1 MSELTPPQPQ
11 PPEPLRRDRR
21 IVWTVIASAMLHAG
35 VLVFLLWQPLPDRA
49 EAAPSPAIDVE
60 LVRPPEAVSTS
71 STPVEEPEEEA
82 SAATS
87 PPAET
92 TSVEPP
98 PPAETTS
105 EEPPPPE
112 QAAGPTPS
120 AAEASAPEMPSGTAA
135 PETASEAATAASEP
149 VRGSETSAEVAP
161 IPLSRPRVR
170 GLTAPASV
178 PDEAVSAVTADT
190 GEMAEGTAPP
200 AASAQP
206 DVATLKLGALRNAER
221 FYLKA
226 MLSDPSMARARA
238 MIETLPPEKRLPQT
252 CNIEALAQVGNAG
265 EGFAPDVVMAE
276 AYARAEKTGT
286 RVAAS
291 GAIFRSGERWY
302 GLAFDCTLSDDLSSV
317 TAFSYRLGA
326 DVTDAVLARLSRT

>member
-1 MSELTPPQPQ
+1 MSELTPPQPE
-11 PPEPLRRDRR
+11 PPAPPRRDRR
-21 IVWTVIASAMLHAG
+21 IVLTAIASAMLHAG

-71 STPVEEPEEEA
+71 STPVEEPKEEASEEA

-92 TSVEPP
+92 TS
-98 PPAETTS
+98 A
-105 EEPPPPE
+105 EPPPPE
-112 QAAGPTPS
+112 QAADPTPS
-120 AAEASAPEMPSGTAA
+120 AAEASVPEKPSGTAA
-135 PETASEAATAASEP
+135 AETAPEAATAASEP
-149 VRGSETSAEVAP
+149 VRGVETSAEVAP

-206 DVATLKLGALRNAER
+206 DVATLKLGALRNADR

-238 MIETLPPEKRLPQT
+238 MIETLPPQKRLPQT

-276 AYARAEKTGT
+276 AYARSEITGT

-291 GAIFRSGERWY
+291 GAIFRSGERWF

-326 DVTDAVLARLSRT
+326 DVTDAVLARLNKT

>member
-1 MSELTPPQPQ
+1 MSELTPPQPE
-11 PPEPLRRDRR
+11 PPAPPRRDRR
-21 IVWTVIASAMLHAG
+21 IVLTAIASAMLHAG

-82 SAATS
+82 SEEASAATS

-92 TSVEPP
+92 TS
-98 PPAETTS
+98 A
-105 EEPPPPE
+105 EPPPPE

-120 AAEASAPEMPSGTAA
+120 AAEASAPEKPSGTAA
-135 PETASEAATAASEP
+135 AETAPEAATAASEP
-149 VRGSETSAEVAP
+149 VRGVETSAEVAP

-206 DVATLKLGALRNAER
+206 DVATLKLGALRNADR

-238 MIETLPPEKRLPQT
+238 MIETLPPQKRLPQT

-276 AYARAEKTGT
+276 AYARSEITGT

-291 GAIFRSGERWY
+291 GAIFRSGERWF

-326 DVTDAVLARLSRT
+326 DVTDAVLARLSKT

>member
-1 MSELTPPQPQ
+1 MSELTPPQPE
-11 PPEPLRRDRR
+11 PPAPPRRDRR
-21 IVWTVIASAMLHAG
+21 IVLTAIASAMLHAG

-71 STPVEEPEEEA
+71 STPVEEPKEEASEEA

-92 TSVEPP
+92 TS
-98 PPAETTS
+98 A
-105 EEPPPPE
+105 EPPPPE
-112 QAAGPTPS
+112 QAADPTPS
-120 AAEASAPEMPSGTAA
+120 AAEASAPEKPSGTAA
-135 PETASEAATAASEP
+135 AETAPEAATAASEP
-149 VRGSETSAEVAP
+149 VRGVETSAEVAP

-206 DVATLKLGALRNAER
+206 DVATLKLGALRNADR

-238 MIETLPPEKRLPQT
+238 MIETLPPQKRLPQT

-276 AYARAEKTGT
+276 AYARSEITGT

-291 GAIFRSGERWY
+291 GAIFRSGERWF

-326 DVTDAVLARLSRT
+326 DVTDAVLARLSKT